1 MTSCPDFAFLQL
13 PSSVQQEQLERF
25 KGICALYGFEG
36 FLRLQNAHV
45 VVLGNGGVG
54 SWIAESLCRTGV
66 GALTLLDFDTIEL
79 SNSNRQLHT
88 LSTTIGAS
96 KAQTLGAR
104 LCAINPY
111 LKLKTLEV
119 QLTKD
124 NVAQYL
130 AQALGTS
137 SADLLALRA
146 TPLEA
151 IAEPQTLA
159 QRRLSALYE
168 DHAATCPDTG
178 LPLNV
183 YVAEAIDDLFAKAS
197 AVDLLHRAQ
206 IPLVTS
212 GGAGGRIDP
221 SRVRLGDVSSAKGD
235 QLIKR
240 LRTELRR
247 NYGYPKGAEEGASK
261 AKPNAGRFNIWC
273 SYSDEKPLR
282 ANDRAL
288 SDRAPNELGLDSP
301 PSLPTFGASVTVTAT
316 AGLLLA
322 SVIIRWIVG
331 ERV

>member
-1 MTSCPDFAFLQL
+1 MASCPDFAFLKL
-13 PSSVQQEQLERF
+13 PPAVQQEQLERF
-25 KGICALYGFEG
+25 KGICALYGYEG
-36 FLRLQNAHV
+36 FLRLQNAQV

-66 GALTLLDFDTIEL
+66 GAITLLDCDTIEL

-104 LCAINPY
+104 LCDINPY

-119 QLTKD
+119 KLTRD
-124 NVAQYL
+124 NVAAYL
-130 AQALGTS
+130 APALGTS
-137 SADLLALRA
+137 EAELTALRA
-146 TPLEA
+146 TPLSA
-151 IAEPQTLA
+151 LPTPSSLA
-159 QRRLSALYE
+159 QRRLQAQYAGG
-168 DHAATCPDTG
+168 AAPNS
-178 LPLNV
+178 LPHNV

-197 AVDLLHRAQ
+197 VVDLLHRAQ
-206 IPLVTS
+206 VPLVTS

-221 SRVRLGDVSSAKGD
+221 SRVRLGDVSTAKGD

-247 NYGYPKGAEEGASK
+247 NYGYPKGEESK
-261 AKPNAGRFNIWC
+261 HSGLFNICC
-273 SYSDEKPLR
+273 SYSDEKPMR
-282 ANDRAL
+282 TNERTNERTAQ
-288 SDRAPNELGLDSP
+288 APETWGLTGP
-301 PSLPTFGASVTVTAT
+301 QLPEFGAAVTVTAT